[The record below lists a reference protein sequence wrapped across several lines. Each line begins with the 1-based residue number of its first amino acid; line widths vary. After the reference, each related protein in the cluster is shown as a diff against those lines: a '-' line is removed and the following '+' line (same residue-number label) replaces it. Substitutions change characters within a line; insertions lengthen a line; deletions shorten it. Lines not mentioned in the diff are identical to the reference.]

1 MTLETAFQQNWRA
14 NGWDDPQQRV
24 LVAVSTGV
32 DSMVLLQL
40 ILRLPAAQR
49 PAITVVHV
57 NHQLRQQSQTE
68 AAFLRRWCAD
78 RHLPLE
84 VAVWPSDAHPTHGVE
99 AAARAFRYQF
109 FQTQLQQHH
118 AAWVATAHQADEQA
132 ETVLL
137 KLMRGGQ
144 LDQLTGMAP
153 SRPLAPGQVIHPL
166 LPFTK
171 AQLIAYARAHQITW
185 YEDATNQALVASRN
199 RVRHEILPRLQA
211 ENPQVVAHVNAY
223 AQQLQATL
231 TVANRALDQQL
242 AQIVTTQAPVTGQN
256 ALLLAAPL
264 AEQRLLLARLIS
276 RSAPGTSVSEDHLT
290 ECLQLLGNEQRPT
303 GAVAFGRDWAFIK
316 TYDHF
321 QFLQQKN
328 FKEKSVEHFRFMV
341 DLNQWRSVGNGWQ
354 IGCFTTEQQPALPP
368 HETVALTADQ
378 LPLMVRPWQAADRL
392 RLATGH
398 HQSVRRAL
406 INAKVPQSDRQQQV
420 VLVTA
425 TGEVLALLGVKWSVY
440 PPRPHTKNY
449 HIVWKHE

>member
-1 MTLETAFQQNWRA
+1 
-14 NGWDDPQQRV
+14 
-24 LVAVSTGV
+24 
-32 DSMVLLQL
+32 MVLLQL
-40 ILRLPAAQR
+40 ILQLPASER

-68 AAFLRRWCAD
+68 AAFLRRWCAE
-78 RHLPLE
+78 HQLPLE
-84 VAVWPSDAHPTHGVE
+84 VAVWPTAAHPDHGVE

-109 FQTQLQQHH
+109 FQTQLQRQQ

-132 ETVLL
+132 ETILL

-171 AQLIAYARAHQITW
+171 AQLIAYARERQIPW

-199 RVRHEILPRLQA
+199 RVRHEILPRLQQ
-211 ENPQVVAHVNAY
+211 ENPQVVTHVNAY

-242 AQIVTTQAPVTGQN
+242 AQIVTTAAPVTGET
-256 ALLLAAPL
+256 ARLLAVPI
-264 AEQRLLLARLIS
+264 AEQQLLLARLIS
-276 RSAPGTSVSEDHLT
+276 RSAPGTSVSAEHLR
-290 ECLQLLGNEQRPT
+290 ECLQLLANPQRPT
-303 GAVAFGRDWAFIK
+303 GTVAFGQDWVFIK
-316 TYDHF
+316 TYDRF
-321 QFLQQKN
+321 QFLQLKK
-328 FKEKSVEHFRFMV
+328 FREKSVEHFRFMV

-354 IGCFTTEQQPALPP
+354 IGCFTTEQQLALTP

-378 LPLMVRPWQAADRL
+378 LPLMVRPWQSGDRL

-398 HQSVRRAL
+398 HQLVRRAL
-406 INAKVPQSDRQQQV
+406 INAKVPQFDRKNQV

>member
-1 MTLETAFQQNWRA
+1 
-14 NGWDDPQQRV
+14 
-24 LVAVSTGV
+24 
-32 DSMVLLQL
+32 MVLLQL

-78 RHLPLE
+78 RQLPLE

-153 SRPLAPGQVIHPL
+153 SRPLAPGRVIHPL

-171 AQLIAYARAHQITW
+171 AQLIAYARAHQIPW

-199 RVRHEILPRLQA
+199 RVRHEILPQLQA

-242 AQIVTTQAPVTGQN
+242 AHIVTDQTSVTGQT
-256 ALLLAAPL
+256 ALLLAAPV

-276 RSAPGTSVSEDHLT
+276 RSAPGTSVSEAHLT
-290 ECLQLLGNEQRPT
+290 ECLQLLANGQRPT
-303 GAVAFGRDWAFIK
+303 GTVAFGQDWAFIK

-354 IGCFTTEQQPALPP
+354 IGCFTTEQQPTLSP

>member
-14 NGWDDPQQRV
+14 NGWADPKRRV

-40 ILRLPAAQR
+40 ISRLPATQR

-68 AAFLRRWCAD
+68 EAFLRQWCAD
-78 RHLPLE
+78 HQLPLA
-84 VAVWPSDAHPTHGVE
+84 VATWPIAAHPTHGIE

-109 FQTQLQQHH
+109 FQKQLQQQH

-132 ETVLL
+132 ETILL
-137 KLMRGGQ
+137 KLIRGGQ
-144 LDQLTGMAP
+144 LDQLTGMAA

-171 AQLIAYARAHQITW
+171 AQLVAYAREQQLPW
-185 YEDATNQALVASRN
+185 YEDATNQSLVASRN
-199 RVRHEILPRLQA
+199 RVRHEILPQLQR
-211 ENPQVVAHVNAY
+211 ENPQVVQHLNGY

-231 TVANRALDQQL
+231 AVANRSLDQQL
-242 AQIVTTQAPVTGQN
+242 ARIVTSHTPVTGQTDR
-256 ALLLAAPL
+256 LLAAPI
-264 AEQRLLLARLIS
+264 AEQRLLLARLLS
-276 RSAPGTSVSEDHLT
+276 RTAPGTSVSETHLT
-290 ECLQLLGNEQRPT
+290 ACLQLLASTQHPT
-303 GAVAFGRDWAFIK
+303 GTVAFGQDWVFIK
-316 TYDHF
+316 TYDRF
-321 QFLQQKN
+321 QFLQPKK

-354 IGCFTTEQQPALPP
+354 IGCFTTAQQPTLSP
-368 HETVALTADQ
+368 HETVALTPDQ
-378 LPLMVRPWQAADRL
+378 LPLMVRSWQPGDRL

-406 INAKVPQSDRQQQV
+406 INAKVPQDERSRQV

-425 TGEVLALLGVKWSVY
+425 TGDVLALLGVKWSVY